1 MFVYDIGSDV
11 HFTDGETGKLAKVVI
26 DPHTKRVTD
35 LVVKVGLLFKKE
47 RVIPV
52 ELVEEVEDDEIQL
65 IIFSQELNNYP
76 EYSESEFADSDPEIL
91 DELGY
96 SPDQGVQWALRYGRV
111 LADKV
116 WGQPRIGERV
126 EEDAAAGKVAIGRG
140 TRVHNDDETIG
151 YIDHLLVDEHG
162 QITNLIVRRGLLP
175 FRAVIPMSMV
185 EEVDRDSVL
194 VPASRK
200 ELQSLAK
207 FTPRADRDIL
217 RQVEDELQ
225 AAGDVDLRH
234 IKVSLADGIV
244 RLTGPVLNVLGK
256 RQAHQIAAGIEGVL
270 GVENRII
277 TDEELEAR
285 VAAALLTDERTF
297 LATVEVKSENGV
309 VTLEGEVDSEETLD
323 DVLEIAASQPGVLKV
338 NNQLTTK

>member
-1 MFVYDIGSDV
+1 MFAYDIGSDV
-11 HFTDGETGKLAKVVI
+11 HFTDGETGKLVKVVI

-47 RVIPV
+47 RIIPV
-52 ELVEEVEDDEIQL
+52 ELVEDVEDDGIQL

-76 EYSESEFADSDPEIL
+76 EYSETEFADSDPVLL

-96 SPDQGVQWALRYGRV
+96 SPDQGVQWALRYGKA
-111 LADKV
+111 LAGKV
-116 WGQPRIGERV
+116 WGQPRIREHV

-140 TRVHNDDETIG
+140 TRVRNGHETIG
-151 YIDHLLVDEHG
+151 YVDHLLVDEDG

-175 FRAVIPMSMV
+175 FRAVIPISMV
-185 EEVDRDSVL
+185 EKVDGESVL

-217 RQVEDELQ
+217 REVEDELQ
-225 AAGDVDLRH
+225 AAGDFDLSH

-256 RQAHQIAAGIEGVL
+256 REAHQITAGIEGVL
-270 GVENRII
+270 GVENRIV

-297 LATVEVKSENGV
+297 LATVEVESENGV
-309 VTLEGEVDSEETLD
+309 VTLKGEVDSEETLA
-323 DVLEIAASQPGVLKV
+323 DVEEIAASQPGVREVK
-338 NNQLTTK
+338 NRLTTK